1 MKKLRLLTSH
11 ALSNKMLIPGIV
23 FIFLESVRQAQY
35 MWFLK
40 KKHEGLVLQLTG
52 VELVCNFSRY
62 SVVISMDLLFFLYGS
77 SVVIRNANSKS
88 P

>member
-1 MKKLRLLTSH
+1 MKKLRPLTSH

-35 MWFLK
+35 MWFK
-40 KKHEGLVLQLTG
+40 KKHEGLELQLTG

>member
-35 MWFLK
+35 MWF
-40 KKHEGLVLQLTG
+40 
-52 VELVCNFSRY
+52 
-62 SVVISMDLLFFLYGS
+62 
-77 SVVIRNANSKS
+77 
-88 P
+88 

>member
-35 MWFLK
+35 MWFK
-40 KKHEGLVLQLTG
+40 KKNMKVWYYNLQELNWFVIFLVIPL
-52 VELVCNFSRY
+52 
-62 SVVISMDLLFFLYGS
+62 S
-77 SVVIRNANSKS
+77 SVWIYYSFS
-88 P
+88 MGLQW

>member
-23 FIFLESVRQAQY
+23 FIFLESVRQY
-35 MWFLK
+35 MWFKK